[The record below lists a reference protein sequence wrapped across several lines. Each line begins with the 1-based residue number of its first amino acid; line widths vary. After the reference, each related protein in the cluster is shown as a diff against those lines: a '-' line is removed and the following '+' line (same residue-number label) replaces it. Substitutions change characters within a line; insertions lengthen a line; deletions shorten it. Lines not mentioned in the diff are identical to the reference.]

1 MSFSHWCHSKAF
13 TFPSCWAEVC
23 KKKHGQ
29 KQHFN
34 AQNLW
39 KLEYWHI
46 LQINPSFDLPKI
58 IRIIQEYTRKSSED
72 RYSTNMNKQYQTIW
86 NKIKCNKRSYSTCKN
101 PQMEIPLSPPNS
113 ELMTPILCAAA
124 PRPDPDTTPGD
135 SSESYSLLQAAVWGV
150 RWTYGRFT
158 SNPYG
163 MKWKSLGIVLMIF
176 LWKDQNVWAKCGI
189 WVRLN
194 IGDASRRPLDSGF
207 FSLKLSEKTDCG
219 WNERGWYTGLNPQK
233 NVKRGKWC

>member
-23 KKKHGQ
+23 PKKHGQ

-101 PQMEIPLSPPNS
+101 PQMEIPLPP
-113 ELMTPILCAAA
+113 ELRTDDPHPLCSC
-124 PRPDPDTTPGD
+124 PTTGSWHD
-135 SSESYSLLQAAVWGV
+135 AWRFIRKLFTFA
-150 RWTYGRFT
+150 GRRV
-158 SNPYG
+158 G
-163 MKWKSLGIVLMIF
+163 
-176 LWKDQNVWAKCGI
+176 C
-189 WVRLN
+189 
-194 IGDASRRPLDSGF
+194 
-207 FSLKLSEKTDCG
+207 
-219 WNERGWYTGLNPQK
+219 
-233 NVKRGKWC
+233 